1 MSVRRFTW
9 NAVFS
14 LVEMLVVLAIL
25 GIAAAQRHLPVAP
38 E

>member
-9 NAVFS
+9 NAGFS

-25 GIAAAQRHLPVAP
+25 GIAVAQRHLPVAP